1 LLDSLLQET
10 KFFGNDRSRR
20 IMISGNG
27 SERKI

>member
-1 LLDSLLQET
+1 MGQEA
-10 KFFGNDRSRR
+10 KFFGNDMSRR